1 MITGIS
7 AIANGGKLMTPY
19 VVQQILDGDG
29 NVVKNTEPTVRRQV
43 VSAETAAQ
51 VSGMMEAAVNG
62 GGCKSAYVAGYR
74 VAGKTGTSEKRDM
87 EGNEVVA
94 SFAGF
99 APADDPQIAI
109 LVLLD
114 QPQCAVRYGGTI
126 SAPVAQKVLSEV
138 LPYLGV
144 EPKYTNAELAKL
156 STNAPA
162 VVGKNTTAAQA
173 AITNV
178 GLSARVVG
186 SGTTVIK
193 QVPEAGQS
201 MPRGGMV
208 VLYTDDSVTDKTVTV
223 PNFSGMSVTA
233 ANAAAANVGI
243 NLRLSGVGLDS
254 GQAVANKQS
263 VEAGTKVPLGTTVTV
278 SFLYKDSAD
287 GG

>member
-1 MITGIS
+1 MRPFWS
-7 AIANGGKLMTPY
+7 ALT
-19 VVQQILDGDG
+19 L
-29 NVVKNTEPTVRRQV
+29 
-43 VSAETAAQ
+43 
-51 VSGMMEAAVNG
+51 
-62 GGCKSAYVAGYR
+62 
-74 VAGKTGTSEKRDM
+74 
-87 EGNEVVA
+87 
-94 SFAGF
+94 
-99 APADDPQIAI
+99 
-109 LVLLD
+109 
-114 QPQCAVRYGGTI
+114 
-126 SAPVAQKVLSEV
+126 
-138 LPYLGV
+138 
-144 EPKYTNAELAKL
+144 
-156 STNAPA
+156 TNAPA